1 MSFAFILSF
10 AFPNLGPILDC
21 SVPGPCR
28 CSSCFSRK
36 PLAQELLQIFSKGWA
51 SSNPSLLCLRNRW
64 FPLILCPLHLTCH
77 LTFQEFT
84 KPFPLIAYQA
94 ETLFSATKTPVGG
107 FLVLSSLTL
116 PLTSPNKYFI
126 TSFLFVNASG
136 LPFYKLHVWLTLP
149 EFSNQNKIR
158 QKKTMF

>member
-10 AFPNLGPILDC
+10 AFLDLGPIPDY
-21 SVPGPCR
+21 SIPGSYR
-28 CSSCFSRK
+28 CSSCSSRK
-36 PLAQELLQIFSKGWA
+36 PLAQELLQILSKGWA
-51 SSNPSLLCLRNRW
+51 SNNPSLLCLRNRW
-64 FPLILCPLHLTCH
+64 FPLPLCPLHLACH

-84 KPFPLIAYQA
+84 KPFPHLPIKLKLCSVQPKH
-94 ETLFSATKTPVGG
+94 LLVV

-136 LPFYKLHVWLTLP
+136 LPFYKLHLWLTLH
-149 EFSNQNKIR
+149 
-158 QKKTMF
+158 

>member
-1 MSFAFILSF
+1 MIALY
-10 AFPNLGPILDC
+10 LGPTDAALVFQESHLLMNC
-21 SVPGPCR
+21 YR
-28 CSSCFSRK
+28 SSARGEPPVTQVFCVSGTADFRLS
-36 PLAQELLQIFSKGWA
+36 
-51 SSNPSLLCLRNRW
+51 CV
-64 FPLILCPLHLTCH
+64 PLHLTCH

-94 ETLFSATKTPVGG
+94 ETLFSATRTPVGG

-149 EFSNQNKIR
+149 
-158 QKKTMF
+158 